1 MQVAVLA
8 KKEQTAENRA
18 LNRVCFVC
26 TGNTCRSPMA
36 AALYNHLYAK
46 EGKSAFSAGLFA
58 SFGEP
63 IHENAKKALSL
74 SGIPNTKTN
83 NYEAHFAHTLSKADM
98 QAADLVFAITP
109 SHAMQILGRF
119 PEFASKITVLG
130 DIADP
135 FGGDL
140 DDYLATLEKIKEAL
154 A

>member
-1 MQVAVLA
+1 MQAAVLP
-8 KKEQTAENRA
+8 KKEQETAPA
-18 LNRVCFVC
+18 AKNRVCFVC

-74 SGIPNTKTN
+74 SGIPCTKEN
-83 NYEAHFAHTLSKADM
+83 NYEAHFAHTLTEADM
-98 QAADLVFAITP
+98 QSADLVYAITP

-119 PEFASKITVLG
+119 PEFASKIAVLG
-130 DIADP
+130 DISDP

-140 DDYLATLEKIKEAL
+140 DDYLATLAKIREAL
-154 A
+154 V